1 MRGETDGF
9 KSLLVPP
16 LSAYQLTGPLRA
28 EPGCSV
34 YISLAGP
41 GAMNLRDRGGLP
53 QVLGFLLVLEV
64 QVHQGDQDQPVGN
77 REVGSV

>member
-9 KSLLVPP
+9 KLLLVPP
-16 LSAYQLTGPLRA
+16 LSVYRLTGPLRA
-28 EPGCSV
+28 EPGRSV

-41 GAMNLRDRGGLP
+41 GAMNLRDRGDLL

-77 REVGSV
+77 REVDSV

>member
-1 MRGETDGF
+1 MRGETAGF

-16 LSAYQLTGPLRA
+16 LSAYRHMGPLRA

-41 GAMNLRDRGGLP
+41 GAMDLRDRGGLP
-53 QVLGFLLVLEV
+53 QVLGFLLVLEG
-64 QVHQGDQDQPVGN
+64 QVHQGDQDQPEG
-77 REVGSV
+77 E